1 MSAWRIAFFAGLA
14 ALALPVAAAAQL
26 EIITLRHRPAE
37 QVLAGLQPFVEPG
50 GAVSSLGDKILLRV
64 SPANLA
70 ELRTAIAALDT
81 PLRQLVVSVRQ
92 SGAWHGQG
100 GGVGVSGRAGSGGSR
115 VEIQGGSTDSQR
127 EDAVSHQVQVLE
139 GGRALIRVG
148 QSLPL
153 VMREWRAAPGGWV
166 QVDSVRRADVGAGF
180 YALPQVLGD
189 RVNVEIS
196 PSLER
201 VGPGGVV
208 ESARL
213 TTTVSGPLGTWISLG
228 ASQSDTQ
235 RADYGSTGFA
245 RSSSQSGG
253 QVWLRVDA
261 IE

>member
-14 ALALPVAAAAQL
+14 ALAQPAKAGAPL

-37 QVLAGLQPFVEPG
+37 QVLPGLQPLVEPG
-50 GAVSSLGDKILLRV
+50 GAISSLGDKILLRV

-92 SGAWHGQG
+92 SGEWHGQG
-100 GGVGVSGRAGSGGSR
+100 GAAAVTGQVGSGGSR
-115 VEIQGGSTDSQR
+115 VEIHGGGIHSQR
-127 EDAVSHQVQVLE
+127 EDVVSQQVQVLE

-153 VMREWRAAPGGWV
+153 VMREWRATPAGWV
-166 QVDSVRRADVGAGF
+166 QLDSVRRADVGSGF

-189 RVNVEIS
+189 RVSVEIS

-201 VGPGGVV
+201 VGPDGVV

-213 TTTVSGPLGTWISLG
+213 TTTVSGPLGTWIPLG

>member
-14 ALALPVAAAAQL
+14 AVAAPAAAGAQL
-26 EIITLRHRPAE
+26 EIVTLRHRPAE
-37 QVLAGLQPFVEPG
+37 QVLSGLQPFVEPG

-70 ELRTAIAALDT
+70 ELRTAITALDT
-81 PLRQLVVSVRQ
+81 PLRQLVLSVRQ
-92 SGAWHGQG
+92 GRAWHGQG
-100 GGVGVSGRAGSGGSR
+100 DGVGVSVHGSR
-115 VEIQGGSTDSQR
+115 VEIQGGSADSQR
-127 EDAVSHQVQVLE
+127 EDTVSQQVQVLE

-153 VMREWRAAPGGWV
+153 VMREWRATPGGWV
-166 QVDSVRRADVGAGF
+166 QVDSMRRADVGSGF

-201 VGPGGVV
+201 IGPDGVV

-213 TTTVSGPLGTWISLG
+213 TTTVSGPLGAWIPLG
-228 ASQSDTQ
+228 ASQSDTH
-235 RADYGSTGFA
+235 RADYGSTGLA